1 MNWKKKIFTNPKIAL
16 TTFTSW
22 VAIFV
27 IILGLMGAFSK
38 NFMHFGPSTD
48 PETDT
53 NFLGAPID
61 TWPKAILLYL
71 LGFFSSILSS
81 YYSLVYG
88 AWSINDIR
96 DEKNKDIRPLSKK
109 TAKIMLILGP
119 VVSNINY
126 ILELFLTL
134 TLQLQFIL
142 PQLLGDIIASII
154 VSLSFLNKKRKFGK
168 E

>member
-1 MNWKKKIFTNPKIAL
+1 MSLKKIFTKPKIAL
-16 TTFTSW
+16 ATFTTW

-48 PETDT
+48 PETST
-53 NFLGAPID
+53 TFLGAPID
-61 TWPKAILLYL
+61 TWPKAILLYI
-71 LGFFSSILSS
+71 LGFFSAIISS
-81 YYSLVYG
+81 YYDLVFG
-88 AWSINDIR
+88 AWTINSIRN
-96 DEKNKDIRPLSKK
+96 EKNKNITPISKK
-109 TAKIMLILGP
+109 TAEIMLLISP
-119 VVSNINY
+119 VVANINY

-142 PQLLGDIIASII
+142 PQLLGDIVASIL
-154 VSLSFLNKKRKFGK
+154 VSLSFLSKKKKFGK